1 MGPGC
6 VRASDRPQPGASL
19 HANELEHSEVVIEA
33 GRSQAQYWRDLWRYR
48 ELLYFLARRDVVV
61 RYKQAVI
68 GAAWAVLRPTLTML
82 VLTLV
87 FSYFARIPSGAVPYP
102 ILVLAGLLPWQLF
115 QGSLAATSS
124 SLVANA
130 QLISKVYFPR
140 LLVPMSVVLA
150 GLADFAISLLV
161 LGVLMLWYGVH
172 PGWQVLCL
180 PIFLML
186 ALLAAFGSGLWF
198 GALAVRYRDVTHI
211 VPVLLQ
217 VGLYVSPVGYS
228 VEIVPERFRLLYSL
242 NPMVGVIEGF
252 RWTLLG
258 GQVSPDW
265 FAMLLATILILAL
278 TLSGVWYFRKTE
290 RRFAD
295 YI

>member
-1 MGPGC
+1 
-6 VRASDRPQPGASL
+6 
-19 HANELEHSEVVIEA
+19 
-33 GRSQAQYWRDLWRYR
+33 
-48 ELLYFLARRDVVV
+48 
-61 RYKQAVI
+61 
-68 GAAWAVLRPTLTML
+68 
-82 VLTLV
+82 
-87 FSYFARIPSGAVPYP
+87 
-102 ILVLAGLLPWQLF
+102 
-115 QGSLAATSS
+115 
-124 SLVANA
+124 
-130 QLISKVYFPR
+130 
-140 LLVPMSVVLA
+140 
-150 GLADFAISLLV
+150 
-161 LGVLMLWYGVH
+161 MLWYGVH